1 MMNMLNQKSFIVV
14 IAASSLM
21 LGCVSKPL
29 KQDDVLNL
37 ALGKT
42 ELLPQWSSQ
51 FKSGKFDEETLGF
64 PLDPKL
70 QKLIEEAIVN
80 NLDLRQARA
89 RVEQS
94 KGVLAATSG
103 QRLPNIGIAAQAGT
117 STLPTATAGI
127 SGGGLIASW
136 ELDLWGKIGSASN
149 ASESRFNATDLDRVY
164 AQQSIAA
171 GVIKS
176 WIAITEAKQQVN
188 LYQSLVQF
196 SKNQNQLLIQGER
209 VGRNSQQDVSINAAN
224 IDIYQNQLLVFQT
237 QLNQAKRSL
246 EILLG
251 RYPAAEI
258 DASNQFPKPVEE
270 IPAGIPSEILTRRPD
285 VLSAQQKYNAA
296 FYDTEEAKRARL
308 PSLKLNAGVAYI
320 GESALLLSSGI
331 NNPITNV
338 TGQLLFPLFMGGQL
352 QANQDIKT
360 AKQEEVLAQY
370 AKVSLNAF
378 SEVEYALDN
387 DKKLKLRQDSLES
400 QVNNMQK
407 ALDFERNKFQVGK
420 SDQFQVLQQEIVL
433 ANVQSNL
440 NRLSSERLINRVS
453 LHQALGGHFMN
464 GVTP

>member
-1 MMNMLNQKSFIVV
+1 MNMNQKSFIVLIV
-14 IAASSLM
+14 ASSFLF
-21 LGCVSKPL
+21 GCTSNPPK
-29 KQDDVLNL
+29 KDDVLNL

-42 ELLPQWSSQ
+42 EVLPQWSSQ
-51 FKSGKFDEETLGF
+51 FTSGKFDEEALGF
-64 PLDPKL
+64 SLDAKL
-70 QKLIEEAIVN
+70 QSLIKEAINN

-103 QRLPNIGIAAQAGT
+103 QRQPNIGIGAQAGT
-117 STLPTATAGI
+117 STIPTATSGI
-127 SGGGLIASW
+127 SGAGLIASW
-136 ELDLWGKIGSASN
+136 ELDVWGKIASASN
-149 ASESRFNATDLDRVY
+149 ASEARLNATDLDRVY

-171 GVIKS
+171 SVIKS
-176 WIAITEAKQQVN
+176 WIAITEASQQVN
-188 LYQSLVQF
+188 LYQNLVNF
-196 SKNQNQLLIQGER
+196 AKNQNQLLIQGEK
-209 VGRNSQQDVSINAAN
+209 VGRNSQQDVNLNAAN
-224 IDIYQNQLLVFQT
+224 IDSYQNQLLAYQT

-258 DASNQFPKPVEE
+258 EASQKFPQPILD
-270 IPAGIPSEILTRRPD
+270 IPAGIPSEILSRRPD
-285 VLSAQQKYNAA
+285 VLAAQQKYNAA

-308 PSLKLNAGVAYI
+308 PSLKLSAGVAYI

-331 NNPITNV
+331 NNPITSV

-433 ANVQSNL
+433 ANAQSNL
-440 NRLSSERLINRVS
+440 NRLSSERLMNRVS